1 MNTNSN
7 TYTIIYS
14 TVLVVVVAAILAFA
28 AEFLKP
34 AQQKNIKV
42 ETISKVLT
50 AALQADENLSIADDA
65 TDTDIMEMYAE
76 HITDAYFIDAAGQ
89 KVGESMN
96 LGKEDLNAIKV
107 TTNSDLKAQNDLLK
121 AGKTEGANL
130 PVYQFDINGQ
140 AITVVPCY
148 GAGLWGPIWGYVAV
162 AADGKT
168 IKGAIFDHKSETPG
182 LGAKIAEEPFYSR
195 FAGKELDLDAA
206 EKIFNVEK
214 GQHTEANVVDAISG
228 ATITSQSLGRSLN
241 RWFKA
246 YKSFFNAMAAE
257 VAPVEC
263 DECTEGAETPE
274 CCQAAAEEAP
284 AAEVENNT
292 NKEE

>member
-76 HITDAYFIDAAGQ
+76 HITDAYFIDAEGQ

-96 LGKEDLNAIKV
+96 LGKEDINAIKV

-121 AGKTEGANL
+121 AGKTEGAKL

-140 AITVVPCY
+140 EITVVPCY

-182 LGAKIAEEPFYSR
+182 LGAKIAEEPFYSL
-195 FAGKELDLDAA
+195 FAGKELDLNAA

-214 GQHTEANVVDAISG
+214 GHHTEANIVDAISG

-246 YKSFFNAMAAE
+246 YKNFFNAMSASAAPE
-257 VAPVEC
+257 EC
-263 DECTEGAETPE
+263 DECYMNYAEADE
-274 CCQAAAEEAP
+274 AAADCCKTE
-284 AAEVENNT
+284 AEVENIT